1 MAHALG
7 GGGGGGRS
15 TGPGTIAGNH
25 EWEQIVELA
34 SGRMGDD
41 IEGECE
47 GERAELE
54 SGEAV
59 LNVDDSKPLVEGWLA
74 KQTILHS
81 TTNRTPWRNRY
92 FILKRGCIHYYDVI
106 AEDAIHLKDFA
117 VEHESSRLP
126 IKLEGT
132 EKFGYLLTLVFDQPI
147 EGREAAGVKDDM
159 ANRMLYLAA
168 ESEEEKNNW
177 LDWFVNV
184 ALGSESEQRK
194 GWLMVRDK
202 RTRAWKN
209 RYFTLK
215 GKTLHQHHRDQKPFR
230 SQGIFPLAGAEVWS
244 RDGFS
249 FSVKARSGK
258 ILNLMADGQDVRD
271 KWLRLILRVI
281 KHYQANELHQT
292 ILEKEDYDMLDF
304 THKVKDWVDTE
315 RARVEKRV
323 QDFLASGAS
332 CPPTS
337 SPDGKFRILSID
349 GGGMRGLMNCILL
362 SRLLMVFPDLFE
374 KVNFWVGTSN
384 GGMLAMAFAFGY
396 SPALCRT
403 LLELAGSKVFIKRE
417 GYTGV
422 LNRAK
427 FSSQALKILC
437 DEVYGKLTLA
447 QCPSFVLLPSL
458 LLDNHAPDALQRACE
473 NRYYHNLPKR
483 KDDRERRRRA
493 VSFNT
498 LRQRQQREQERR
510 KREREAASQQAV
522 PPPSEARPPSPALAR
537 KASSDSGRDEDHQHQ
552 HQHHHHQHHHHQ
564 QQQQEG
570 PPSSPF
576 FEIGSSP
583 VDTSRPR
590 PPPASFGGGGGPEYG
605 EGEGEGDPRVNEML
619 SETAS
624 DLVMRTIAA
633 PTYFPSHQQHVDGG
647 MFAHDPASSAL
658 TLAISPY
665 WLNKKLDEVVLL
677 SFGTGKVNHYYED
690 DSHDWGYMQWVPKL
704 AGVLWDGMIMQSE
717 QMCHE
722 LLGDRYFRFNP
733 VLQTEIPLDN
743 PEAVP
748 LLVDIALNIELGPLV
763 AWVNENFYSTAAA
776 KAEMHARGAASASD
790 ASSEEASP
798 PAEGARGRV
807 GSAQGRRV
815 AFAASSSSSKAEGE
829 NNDASAEGDDH
840 GTNDDDDD
848 DDEAEVEGEGEE
860 GERRRRSRMRQDQE
874 GQVKREREAIEVWE
888 RREQEER
895 ERRERI
901 ERMEREKRERERR
914 DREERE
920 RREQAERERVE
931 REQREEREREQ
942 QRREAREREARER
955 GDREARERQEAQE
968 REAREEEERR
978 QREVREREERER
990 REREELE
997 AIERRAQQ
1005 MREIEEIERKARE
1018 ERERLERARR
1028 EEEEEAE
1035 REGERL
1041 LREAEAEEERRQ
1053 MQEREERR
1061 RLREEEEA
1069 RVARE
1074 AEERREREE
1083 KLLLEREAE
1092 EREAQRRQEEV
1103 KNADKQTR
1111 PVGGGGGMN
1120 FFEHEFTFEEA
1131 VLLAEEGAPLPPPG
1145 HKKRERTGSAAGS
1158 SQQQQQ
1164 PPPHRRAGSPHTLA
1178 PRAAFAPVVVSSPVD
1193 DLFSFLTAPAGMGGG
1208 KNQDSSAGTTT
1219 TTSGG
1224 ATSAVQDNPAAAAG
1238 GKKQP
1243 ANLDDFFW

>member
-1 MAHALG
+1 MNWWGSIKKSLPEAVRQLPG
-7 GGGGGGRS
+7 TYFYKS

-34 SGRMGDD
+34 SGRLGAEV
-41 IEGECE
+41 EGACE
-47 GERAELE
+47 GQRAELE
-54 SGEAV
+54 GGEAV

-215 GKTLHQHHRDQKPFR
+215 GKTLHQHHRDQK
-230 SQGIFPLAGAEVWS
+230 GIFPLAGAEVWS

-249 FSVKARSGK
+249 FSVKAKSGK

-271 KWLRLILRVI
+271 KWLQLILRVI

-403 LLELAGSKVFIKRE
+403 LLELAGTKVFIKRE

-510 KREREAASQQAV
+510 KREREAASQQAA
-522 PPPSEARPPSPALAR
+522 PPPSEARPPSPALAY
-537 KASSDSGRDEDHQHQ
+537 KASSDSGRDEDH
-552 HQHHHHQHHHHQ
+552 HHHQHHHH
-564 QQQQEG
+564 QQQEG

-590 PPPASFGGGGGPEYG
+590 PPPAASFGGGPEHGEG

-763 AWVNENFYSTAAA
+763 AWINENFYSAAAAAAA
-776 KAEMHARGAASASD
+776 KADRGATSASD
-790 ASSEEASP
+790 AASEEASP

-807 GSAQGRRV
+807 GSAAAQGRRV
-815 AFAASSSSSKAEGE
+815 AFAASSSSSSSKAKGE
-829 NNDASAEGDDH
+829 SYDASAEGDDH
-840 GTNDDDDD
+840 DG
-848 DDEAEVEGEGEE
+848 
-860 GERRRRSRMRQDQE
+860 
-874 GQVKREREAIEVWE
+874 
-888 RREQEER
+888 
-895 ERRERI
+895 
-901 ERMEREKRERERR
+901 
-914 DREERE
+914 
-920 RREQAERERVE
+920 
-931 REQREEREREQ
+931 
-942 QRREAREREARER
+942 
-955 GDREARERQEAQE
+955 
-968 REAREEEERR
+968 
-978 QREVREREERER
+978 
-990 REREELE
+990 
-997 AIERRAQQ
+997 
-1005 MREIEEIERKARE
+1005 
-1018 ERERLERARR
+1018 
-1028 EEEEEAE
+1028 
-1035 REGERL
+1035 
-1041 LREAEAEEERRQ
+1041 
-1053 MQEREERR
+1053 
-1061 RLREEEEA
+1061 
-1069 RVARE
+1069 
-1074 AEERREREE
+1074 
-1083 KLLLEREAE
+1083 
-1092 EREAQRRQEEV
+1092 
-1103 KNADKQTR
+1103 
-1111 PVGGGGGMN
+1111 
-1120 FFEHEFTFEEA
+1120 
-1131 VLLAEEGAPLPPPG
+1131 
-1145 HKKRERTGSAAGS
+1145 KKR
-1158 SQQQQQ
+1158 
-1164 PPPHRRAGSPHTLA
+1164 
-1178 PRAAFAPVVVSSPVD
+1178 
-1193 DLFSFLTAPAGMGGG
+1193 
-1208 KNQDSSAGTTT
+1208 
-1219 TTSGG
+1219 
-1224 ATSAVQDNPAAAAG
+1224 
-1238 GKKQP
+1238 
-1243 ANLDDFFW
+1243 